1 VRAAP
6 LFALIVG
13 VALLAGSVGLGMRD
27 RADAHRTIDQALSTK
42 VTDEAGQLEEYFSRA
57 RSINLIT
64 AHNPAFRDFYAVP
77 GKRLAKVQ
85 GDGPQIRE
93 AETALAYLEQLYPA
107 SIGEACFIDWAG
119 PENARF
125 VRGVGASLMNLAKN
139 ESANP
144 FFRPT
149 FALRS
154 GQVFQAKP
162 YRSMDTH
169 EWVISNSTPVPGTGH
184 PAAAIVHFEITLAS
198 FQRTAASVAKQ
209 DEVAIIDAETGTVIV
224 DSRLPQRQHAP
235 LGKPSDRR
243 FAHVVMHGKAIGTT
257 TIGGHRGAFRRLH
270 RTAHNENDWFVVAVS
285 PRPAGTLLSDAGWAP
300 VGMALGALFLLLLSA
315 ITFRSSRRAFR
326 ESEDA
331 RDAEQQRTTAEREYL
346 DTQREFTEVMQITR
360 DEHEA
365 HRLLKG
371 HLQRSL
377 PGSEVF
383 VLNRN
388 NSHDRLEAVTA
399 LEDGSPLAETLKSAE
414 PDTCLAVRLA
424 KAHERSADQDP
435 LLTCDICGA
444 TEANTT
450 CVPSLVGGEVIGSV
464 LVQHASPLDELSRRR
479 IHESMT
485 QASPVLANLR
495 NLALSET
502 RALTDGLTGL
512 PNRRAADDTLKRLA
526 AHAVRTSSQLGAV
539 LLDLDHFKQ
548 VNDLYGHE
556 KGDEVLAAIGA
567 VVMGNLRASDFAAR
581 FGGEEFVL
589 LLPSTDRDGAV
600 LVAEKLRQAIAEID
614 VAGVARPITA
624 TFGVAVLPDEAAE
637 PILLLRAADRA
648 LYLGKSRGR
657 NRVETLAEDEAAP
670 SALTPA

>member
-1 VRAAP
+1 
-6 LFALIVG
+6 
-13 VALLAGSVGLGMRD
+13 
-27 RADAHRTIDQALSTK
+27 
-42 VTDEAGQLEEYFSRA
+42 
-57 RSINLIT
+57 
-64 AHNPAFRDFYAVP
+64 
-77 GKRLAKVQ
+77 
-85 GDGPQIRE
+85 
-93 AETALAYLEQLYPA
+93 
-107 SIGEACFIDWAG
+107 
-119 PENARF
+119 
-125 VRGVGASLMNLAKN
+125 
-139 ESANP
+139 
-144 FFRPT
+144 
-149 FALRS
+149 
-154 GQVFQAKP
+154 
-162 YRSMDTH
+162 
-169 EWVISNSTPVPGTGH
+169 
-184 PAAAIVHFEITLAS
+184 
-198 FQRTAASVAKQ
+198 
-209 DEVAIIDAETGTVIV
+209 
-224 DSRLPQRQHAP
+224 
-235 LGKPSDRR
+235 
-243 FAHVVMHGKAIGTT
+243 
-257 TIGGHRGAFRRLH
+257 
-270 RTAHNENDWFVVAVS
+270 
-285 PRPAGTLLSDAGWAP
+285 
-300 VGMALGALFLLLLSA
+300 MALGALFLLLLSA

-399 LEDGSPLAETLKSAE
+399 LEEGSPLAETLKSAE

-444 TEANTT
+444 TETNTT